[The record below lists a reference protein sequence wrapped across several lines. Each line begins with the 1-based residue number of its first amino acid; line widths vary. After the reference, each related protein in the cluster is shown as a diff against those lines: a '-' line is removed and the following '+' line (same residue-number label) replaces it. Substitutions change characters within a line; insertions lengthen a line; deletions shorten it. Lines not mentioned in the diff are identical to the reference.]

1 MEETQ
6 KKSRSM
12 YWLLTAVAITA
23 MVLLL
28 IFQPQW
34 VWVSFPFV
42 GTFFASA
49 MNVI

>member
-1 MEETQ
+1 MEEV
-6 KKSRSM
+6 KKSRNTF
-12 YWLLTAVAITA
+12 WLLTAVSVAVMI
-23 MVLLL
+23 LLL

-42 GTFFASA
+42 GTFLASA